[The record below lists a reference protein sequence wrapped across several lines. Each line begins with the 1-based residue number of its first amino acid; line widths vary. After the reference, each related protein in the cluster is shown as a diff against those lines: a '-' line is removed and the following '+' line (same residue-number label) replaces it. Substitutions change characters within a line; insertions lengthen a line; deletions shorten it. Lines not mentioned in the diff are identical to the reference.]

1 MSRSLRFV
9 LDRVRRPYGCEGL
22 PALPAGD
29 AGAAMDRAVPVTG
42 PCDVEGDVHLE
53 AHADDLLFRLS
64 AQRHEDLH
72 GGFVVG
78 PEAQM
83 EHAVQEV
90 EELRARVGE
99 RFGVDSVV
107 TTDEVPRGIE
117 FRVVAREA
125 VENQVPSRDVPFG
138 RVEEEAVLEALLP
151 EIVDLLQE
159 RQGHRC
165 NRTRF
170 GPRAQRP
177 DRAVFSLG
185 GTEVVEGE
193 RLNVPALLFPP
204 PKGDPRNDPP
214 GEEDNRP
221 FHSVTPKPFGLT

>member
-1 MSRSLRFV
+1 MSPPLP
-9 LDRVRRPYGCEGL
+9 LTPPYNL
-22 PALPAGD
+22 QYNI
-29 AGAAMDRAVPVTG
+29 
-42 PCDVEGDVHLE
+42 HLNT
-53 AHADDLLFRLS
+53 HPHHLLFQLS
-64 AQRHEDLH
+64 THQHHHLH
-72 GGFVVG
+72 THFVVG

-159 RQGHRC
+159 RQVDVSNPGGL
-165 NRTRF
+165 
-170 GPRAQRP
+170 GPRAPRP
-177 DRAVFSLG
+177 GR
-185 GTEVVEGE
+185 VV
-193 RLNVPALLFPP
+193 LSFWAAA
-204 PKGDPRNDPP
+204 
-214 GEEDNRP
+214 
-221 FHSVTPKPFGLT
+221 